1 MGALF
6 QLTSKE
12 GSNVMNGKEK
22 ILSLVQ
28 FVSCLIGIA
37 AVSII
42 FYWSMTD
49 AFFVADDFVWIERAK
64 YLAERPL
71 SIFRSEGLYFDPL
84 VYILFRINYILGG
97 LNPQWYHLTD
107 LFIHAVNAGL
117 VFTLAMLLTES
128 KVAAFFSGL
137 IFAVW
142 PTNADSVLWL
152 SSRVDTLSSIFFLS
166 SIISY
171 ILYQRK
177 GKKLFYCLSLISFV
191 VALSAKSTPIILPFV
206 IISLEM
212 SNLKGRKDILHR
224 LLPFFLISI
233 TYLFLLFYN
242 SSAAPI
248 TINKLNIMG
257 PLRAVTVLFF
267 PESIIATREIF
278 YMGVSVLLLAT
289 IAVLNMFFA
298 PTMRMFFVTFTIIAS
313 VVLPV
318 VFLNYATAF
327 TLPQYVLAS
336 ICHRLYLA
344 VAGFSILMGAT
355 LTFLIKK
362 IESYRVSCLII
373 QGLFIAGI
381 LIYGYTYIKEREQI
395 WREYAKFYKLLVAMV
410 KNTKSDN
417 NHYSN
422 ISKLYLVGFPYGF
435 MQPISRLYL
444 GNHDLSV
451 NYVAHYS
458 LVPDIKG
465 TKERIGVWVLTQ
477 DVKFADIREE
487 VQAYQEMKKACR
499 TLLEKKERDACVKDL
514 SRVAQKLNVLND
526 LDVKSQVDNIL
537 SQGL

>member
-1 MGALF
+1 
-6 QLTSKE
+6 
-12 GSNVMNGKEK
+12 MNGKEK
-22 ILSLVQ
+22 ILLLLQ
-28 FVSCLIGIA
+28 FISYLLGIA
-37 AVSII
+37 AASII

-97 LNPQWYHLTD
+97 LSPKLYHLTD
-107 LFIHAVNAGL
+107 LFIHLVNAGL
-117 VFTLAMLLTES
+117 VFTIAMLLTES
-128 KVAAFFSGL
+128 KVAAFLSGL

-152 SSRVDTLSSIFFLS
+152 SSRVDSLSAIFFLS

-177 GKKLFYCLSLISFV
+177 GKVLFYGISLISFAI
-191 VALSAKSTPIILPFV
+191 ALSAKSTPIILPFV
-206 IISLEM
+206 IASLDM
-212 SNLKGRKDILHR
+212 SNLKGKKDIIR
-224 LLPFFLISI
+224 KLLPFFLISI

-242 SSAAPI
+242 SSAVPI
-248 TINKLNIMG
+248 KINNLNIMG

-267 PESIIATREIF
+267 PESIIAARETF
-278 YMGVSVLLLAT
+278 YMGVSVLLLAI
-289 IAVLNMFFA
+289 IALLNMFFA
-298 PTMRMFFVTFTIIAS
+298 PTMRIFFITFTIITLI
-313 VVLPV
+313 VLPV

-327 TLPQYVLAS
+327 TPPQYVLAS
-336 ICHRLYLA
+336 ICHRLYFA
-344 VAGFSILMGAT
+344 VAGLSILMGAT

-381 LIYGYTYIKEREQI
+381 LIYGYTYVKEREQI
-395 WREYAKFYKLLVAMV
+395 WREYAKFYKLIVTMV
-410 KNTKSDN
+410 INTKSDN
-417 NHYSN
+417 NRYSN

-444 GNHDLSV
+444 DNHNLTVD
-451 NYVAHYS
+451 YVAHYS
-458 LVPDIKG
+458 QVPDIKG
-465 TKERIGVWVLTQ
+465 TKERVGVWVLT

-487 VQAYQEMKKACR
+487 VQVYQEMKETCR
-499 TLLEKKERDACVKDL
+499 TLLEKKERDACIKEL
-514 SRVAQKLNVLND
+514 SRLTQKLNVLND
-526 LDVKSQVDNIL
+526 LDAKSQIDNIL
-537 SQGL
+537 SQRL